1 MNFLAMPTLKNVRSC
16 FRRPI
21 SMMPRFSLKLTL
33 ARLRT
38 GIESAGSLLFCAALI
53 ITSATPTS
61 FFSTTPLFFGFFCAM
76 FFPYLSG
83 ALGTR
88 FGRFKTQTHLLRA
101 RRWNFRRVLLF
112 RHLRF
117 VRFGR
122 FRRFRFFLG
131 SQGRRRCVYAEREIL
146 QRHTVDR
153 LISVQNRS
161 ISLGAFGGDNDRVRE
176 TFRTAAVVPQ

>member
-1 MNFLAMPTLKNVRSC
+1 LAIPTLKNVRSC

-53 ITSATPTS
+53 TTSATPTS

-76 FFPYLSG
+76 SFPYFSD

-88 FGRFKTQTHLLRA
+88 FGRLKTKILFLRA
-101 RRWNFRRVLLF
+101 RRLIFRRVLLARPLLF
-112 RHLRF
+112 IGFGRLR
-117 VRFGR
+117 RFG
-122 FRRFRFFLG
+122 FFLG
-131 SQGRRRCVYAEREIL
+131 SQRPRRCVYAEREIL
-146 QRHTVDR
+146 RGHTVDC
-153 LISVQNRS
+153 LVSVQNRS
-161 ISLGAFGGDNDRVRE
+161 ISLG
-176 TFRTAAVVPQ
+176 

>member
-88 FGRFKTQTHLLRA
+88 FGRFKTQSHLLRA
-101 RRWNFRRVLLF
+101 RWLDFGRVLLV

-122 FRRFRFFLG
+122 FRRFRFFLA
-131 SQGRRRCVYAEREIL
+131 SLRRPRCLYAEREVL
-146 QRHTVDR
+146 RRHAVDR
-153 LISVQNRS
+153 LITVQNRS
-161 ISLGAFGGDNDRVRE
+161 VSFGSFGGDDDRMRE